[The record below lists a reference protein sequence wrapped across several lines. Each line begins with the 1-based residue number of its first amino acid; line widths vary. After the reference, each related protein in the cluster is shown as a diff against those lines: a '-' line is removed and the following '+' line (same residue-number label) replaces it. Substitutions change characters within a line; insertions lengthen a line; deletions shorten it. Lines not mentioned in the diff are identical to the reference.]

1 MTIRIIEEG
10 WGVDRKTGNGSSRIT
25 CDRVVKISSPIAIRI
40 SVGKRDF
47 MVVTDAEGVA
57 NVTVINDNNP
67 LQSKSWTIS
76 RGESVKYTPV
86 SRDGGYKYTIIY
98 EK

>member
-10 WGVDRKTGNGSSRIT
+10 WGVDRKTGNVSSRIT
-25 CDRVVKISSPIAIRI
+25 CDRVVEISSPIEIGI

-47 MVVTDAEGVA
+47 MVASYAEGVA
-57 NVTVINDNNP
+57 NVTVINENNP
-67 LQSKSWTIS
+67 SKSKSWTIS